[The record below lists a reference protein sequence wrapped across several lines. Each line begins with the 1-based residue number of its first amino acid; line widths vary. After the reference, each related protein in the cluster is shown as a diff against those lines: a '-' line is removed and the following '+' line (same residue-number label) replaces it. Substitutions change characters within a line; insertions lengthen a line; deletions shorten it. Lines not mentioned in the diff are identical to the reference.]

1 MPLTRHEVRHTSDEL
16 PRLIEPMLADE
27 LELVILRQA
36 TTLYDM
42 DAYDVQASVVGGTC
56 ETVESLK
63 NAHALDL
70 CVVLAICLAR
80 FAGDVPL

>member
-36 TTLYDM
+36 TTLCDM
-42 DAYDVQASVVGGTC
+42 DAYNVQASVVGGTC
-56 ETVESLK
+56 KTLESLK
-63 NAHALDL
+63 NAYARYP
-70 CVVLAICLAR
+70 CVVLSICLAR